1 RQPPIFLKQTAEDT
15 MIISWEWL
23 EQYVQPT
30 ESPMVVADRLMMT
43 GLNLEGMDEVG
54 YDLAIDLE
62 VTSNRMDCLGHI
74 GVARE
79 VGVCFDLD
87 VTIPDP
93 QPAEKGSPID
103 AVTSVT
109 IECEE
114 VCPRYIARVIKG
126 VQVGPSPQ
134 WLVDRLATLGVG
146 SINNIV
152 DISNYVLLEC
162 GQPLHAF
169 DFDKLAENRIV
180 VRKARNG
187 ETMQAIDHKT
197 YRLTPDMCVIAD
209 AEHPVAIAG
218 VMGGTATEITE
229 ETTNVLIE
237 VADFE
242 QLSIRNTARSLK
254 LFSDSSYR
262 FERGINPHQLDWA
275 SRRCCDMILE
285 IAGGELQCGSL
296 YAGQPLPDT
305 PAPIELRFAQIN
317 RILGVDV
324 PAGQAVSILTSLG
337 FEQQG
342 EIGSE
347 SASLI
352 VPAWRRRDV
361 KREADLIEEVA
372 RIYGY
377 DRIPEDAVVPLSLS
391 SRTPR
396 DRVVDRV
403 TSVLSGA
410 GFYEAITLSL
420 VDPQQEELFTPRLI
434 KTPLDINHSEF
445 RKMCRLRSTLVPSL
459 LVSRRENERHGTFD
473 AQLYEIASVYLS
485 PDPEDAA
492 SEPKMLSLVSG
503 CSFSELKGT
512 LEAIAKSVDP
522 SVELTVAPSD
532 VPQFVAGRGAEIRLN
547 GQDWG
552 CFGELDRSITDRLDL
567 RDVCLVAELDLSVL
581 EKIANLR
588 PHFTEL
594 PRFPGMVRDLNF
606 VLDESVTWNEVE
618 AAVTRAAG
626 PLLESVTF
634 SSQYR
639 GRQLAADRKSY
650 VLTMSFRAPDR
661 TLTGEE
667 VDAAQQL
674 VIVECETRLG
684 AQLRQ

>member
-1 RQPPIFLKQTAEDT
+1 
-15 MIISWEWL
+15 
-23 EQYVQPT
+23 
-30 ESPMVVADRLMMT
+30 
-43 GLNLEGMDEVG
+43 
-54 YDLAIDLE
+54 
-62 VTSNRMDCLGHI
+62 
-74 GVARE
+74 
-79 VGVCFDLD
+79 
-87 VTIPDP
+87 
-93 QPAEKGSPID
+93 
-103 AVTSVT
+103 
-109 IECEE
+109 
-114 VCPRYIARVIKG
+114 
-126 VQVGPSPQ
+126 
-134 WLVDRLATLGVG
+134 
-146 SINNIV
+146 
-152 DISNYVLLEC
+152 
-162 GQPLHAF
+162 
-169 DFDKLAENRIV
+169 
-180 VRKARNG
+180 
-187 ETMQAIDHKT
+187 
-197 YRLTPDMCVIAD
+197 
-209 AEHPVAIAG
+209 
-218 VMGGTATEITE
+218 
-229 ETTNVLIE
+229 
-237 VADFE
+237 
-242 QLSIRNTARSLK
+242 
-254 LFSDSSYR
+254 
-262 FERGINPHQLDWA
+262 
-275 SRRCCDMILE
+275 
-285 IAGGELQCGSL
+285 
-296 YAGQPLPDT
+296 
-305 PAPIELRFAQIN
+305 
-317 RILGVDV
+317 
-324 PAGQAVSILTSLG
+324 
-337 FEQQG
+337 
-342 EIGSE
+342 
-347 SASLI
+347 
-352 VPAWRRRDV
+352 
-361 KREADLIEEVA
+361 
-372 RIYGY
+372 
-377 DRIPEDAVVPLSLS
+377 
-391 SRTPR
+391 
-396 DRVVDRV
+396 
-403 TSVLSGA
+403 
-410 GFYEAITLSL
+410 
-420 VDPQQEELFTPRLI
+420 
-434 KTPLDINHSEF
+434 
-445 RKMCRLRSTLVPSL
+445 MCRLRSTLVPSL